1 MAQKFVHK
9 VSPELTDDAQ
19 YKAIS
24 DIPSS
29 ALAQGST
36 IKLYPGTYAPLTIST
51 ILDNIAIVGMGDA
64 ADVIIDVGSEIS
76 NTSANT
82 VSFENLT
89 IKGDNSAA
97 DADNA
102 CIEAMETDTAVLLKF
117 KEVIFSNAEHAVRF
131 HGILGD
137 AVQLDYCD
145 ATGVDQAIVSNAN
158 CTINYC
164 ALNIAANAYF
174 TSGGIDDPI
183 ATVRASTAGAANTG
197 ATVET
202 VLALIS

>member
-19 YKAIS
+19 FKAIS
-24 DIPSS
+24 DIPAS

-36 IKLYPGTYAPLTIST
+36 IKLYPGTYAPLGITSV
-51 ILDNIAIVGMGDA
+51 LDNIAIVGIGDA
-64 ADVIIDVGSEIS
+64 ADVVIDSGSLIG

-131 HGILGD
+131 HGILGN

-145 ATGVDQAIVSNAN
+145 ATAVDQTLASNAN
-158 CTINYC
+158 CTVNYS
-164 ALNIAANAYF
+164 ALNTAANAYF
-174 TSGGIDDPI
+174 TSIGIDDPI
-183 ATVRASTAGAANTG
+183 VTIRASTAGAGNTG

-202 VLALIS
+202 VIALIS

>member
-1 MAQKFVHK
+1 MNQKFVHK

-24 DIPSS
+24 DIPASS
-29 ALAQGST
+29 LKQGST
-36 IKLYPGTYAPLTIST
+36 ILVYPGTYAPLAIST
-51 ILDNIAIVGMGDA
+51 VFDNIAIVGMGDA
-64 ADVIIDVGSEIS
+64 AEVVFDVGSLIG

-89 IKGDNSAA
+89 LKGDNSAA

-117 KEVIFSNAEHAVRF
+117 KEVIFSNAEHAVRY
-131 HGILGD
+131 HGILGE

-145 ATGVDQAIVSNAN
+145 ATAVDQTIMSNAN
-158 CTINYC
+158 CTVNYS

-183 ATVRASTAGAANTG
+183 VTVRASTAGAANTG

-202 VLALIS
+202 VLALLS